1 MFGTTHKVNN
11 LIIQG
16 SFGQG
21 IPVDAN
27 SPKRK
32 RTRRSFISVERE
44 DGNVYQ
50 YRKRIGPESM
60 EFPTN
65 DAHELVLDECNE
77 HNFFWALMRFKD
89 VEKRIPSWTGF
100 QILMQNQTPVLTT
113 CVGYLDCIN
122 APAAEISTIYQ
133 VNITAQWYINIFST
147 HGELY

>member
-1 MFGTTHKVNN
+1 MNN
-11 LIIQG
+11 LIIHG

-32 RTRRSFISVERE
+32 RTRRSFISVERK

-60 EFPTN
+60 ELPTN
-65 DAHELVLDECNE
+65 DAHKLLLDECNK

-89 VEKRIPSWTGF
+89 VEKKLDRFPNTYAEPDSCIDNVCWLPRLH
-100 QILMQNQTPVLTT
+100 Q
-113 CVGYLDCIN
+113 CVCSRNIYNLSGKYHCIMVH
-122 APAAEISTIYQ
+122 Q
-133 VNITAQWYINIFST
+133 
-147 HGELY
+147 